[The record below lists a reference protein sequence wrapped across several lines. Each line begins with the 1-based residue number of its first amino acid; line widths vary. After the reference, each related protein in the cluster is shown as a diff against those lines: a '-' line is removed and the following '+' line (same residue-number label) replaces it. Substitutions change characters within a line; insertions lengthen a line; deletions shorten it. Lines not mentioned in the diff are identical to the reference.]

1 MATISL
7 RLKDSE
13 SKIIHEYVS
22 INRLSMSELVRNAIF
37 SYIDSQINSSEKL
50 ILEEIEKSKNE
61 KTLTYDEVWK

>member
-7 RLKDSE
+7 RLTDSE